1 METSAPLIVDVV
13 SDIVCPWCFIGK
25 RKLEQALGE
34 LARADPSRGVT
45 VRWHPFQ
52 LNPDLPPEGI
62 PRTVY
67 LTRKFGSASGAAE
80 RYARVTSVGETVG
93 IPFRFDR
100 IEQQPNTL
108 DGHRLIAWAQQQG
121 DAGRLMERLF
131 NAYFVEGRRIG
142 DLDELARL
150 AAECGWSEDDARDML
165 ASDELREEVET
176 ASRRASEMGIEGVPF
191 FIFDQRTA
199 LSGAH
204 DAGTILDAISGAR
217 SRSRDEGRSKSP
229 S

>member
-25 RKLEQALGE
+25 RKLEQALDK
-34 LARADPSRGVT
+34 LARADPSPSVS

-67 LTRKFGSASGAAE
+67 LARKLGSASGAAE
-80 RYARVTSVGETVG
+80 RYARVASVGESVG

-131 NAYFVEGRRIG
+131 DAYFVEGRRIG
-142 DLDELARL
+142 DRDQLARL

-204 DAGTILDAISGAR
+204 DARTILDAIATAR
-217 SRSRDEGRSKSP
+217 SESA
-229 S
+229 

>member
-25 RKLEQALGE
+25 RKLEQALDE
-34 LARADPSRGVT
+34 LARTDPSTSIT

-80 RYARVTSVGETVG
+80 RYAHVTSVGETVG

-108 DGHRLIAWAQQQG
+108 DGHRLIAWAQQQD

-142 DLDELARL
+142 DPDELARL

-165 ASDELREEVET
+165 ATDELREEVET

-204 DAGTILDAISGAR
+204 DARTILDAISEA
-217 SRSRDEGRSKSP
+217 RSKSA
-229 S
+229 